1 MQNIMLR
8 SDRHHKQ
15 RKVSWLELFF
25 DLVFVVI
32 IARIAHNFLSDI
44 SWSGF
49 GTFIFM
55 FLSVWW
61 MWRSVIYFTERFAS
75 TERVQRIY
83 TFLMMIPVVGMTLF
97 THHGFGEN
105 YPGFA
110 ISYLISRVIFFG
122 MIFYAAL
129 KIKEYISVGIGFM
142 AFTSIA
148 IVLVTGSLFV
158 GENIRLILW
167 GAAILMELL
176 GPVLTVNQQVRLP
189 ANVNSSAV
197 DERYGLLTI
206 IVVGEV
212 IASTANTLAD
222 GHQITSQLLLNGLLA
237 LWIGFA
243 IWAMY
248 FDSVSERALP
258 DKPEDGLKM
267 AGWVY
272 AHIFLN
278 IAIISSAIGIAT
290 VVLGEAVF
298 AEKILLSSSIGFVM
312 IFVSLIEVTLNE
324 EEKSNSR
331 SSASPVFAGI
341 FFGIVTI
348 LIPFIIQISNIT
360 LYLLTLSFIIVL
372 RHMYGY
378 FLKNRMR

>member
-61 MWRSVIYFTERFAS
+61 VWSSVTYFTERFAS

-83 TFLMMIPVVGMTLF
+83 AFLMMIPVVGMTLF

-122 MIFYAAL
+122 MIFYATL
-129 KIKEYISVGIGFM
+129 KIKEYISVGIGFI
-142 AFTSIA
+142 AFTSLAIA
-148 IVLVTGSLFV
+148 LVIGSLIV

-167 GAAILMELL
+167 GAAILMEVL
-176 GPVLTVNQQVRLP
+176 GPMLTLNQQVKLP

-222 GHQITSQLLLNGLLA
+222 ANQITSQLLLNGLLA

-248 FDSVSERALP
+248 FC
-258 DKPEDGLKM
+258 
-267 AGWVY
+267 
-272 AHIFLN
+272 
-278 IAIISSAIGIAT
+278 
-290 VVLGEAVF
+290 
-298 AEKILLSSSIGFVM
+298 GF
-312 IFVSLIEVTLNE
+312 
-324 EEKSNSR
+324 R
-331 SSASPVFAGI
+331 
-341 FFGIVTI
+341 
-348 LIPFIIQISNIT
+348 
-360 LYLLTLSFIIVL
+360 
-372 RHMYGY
+372 
-378 FLKNRMR
+378 